1 MKFACHK
8 LEEHFA
14 SLTEEFLEL
23 KGLDWRLPLCAKGE
37 SLAAV
42 SPQQI
47 FPRLNCKKFKFY
59 KLASNA
65 VGRFSTSVTSLIG
78 FFSQSNPNL

>member
-14 SLTEEFLEL
+14 SLREGFEEL
-23 KGLDWRLPLCAKGE
+23 KGLDWRLPLYAKGE
-37 SLAAV
+37 SPAAV

-47 FPRLNCKKFKFY
+47 FPRLNY
-59 KLASNA
+59 
-65 VGRFSTSVTSLIG
+65 
-78 FFSQSNPNL
+78 